1 MIKKIFPIL
10 AISIFSSMLGAGI
23 IAPLLPFY
31 AESMGASG
39 IWIGVIFAGFSIS
52 RAVLTPIIGNIS
64 DRRGRK
70 VFICTGLL
78 AYAAISL
85 GYIWVDQVSELIGVR
100 LIHGFAS
107 AMIIPIAQA
116 YVGELS
122 PEGEE
127 GTWMGYFSAAFVAGF
142 GFGPL
147 MGGLLDEYSGMNTA
161 FYTMGGL
168 NLMAFI
174 LALSLL
180 PEIRRSKESRENP
193 QRPLPRMRESGM
205 MKGLF
210 SFRLLYAS
218 GRSAFVSFLPL
229 FGARHLGLTSGQTG
243 TLLAT
248 YMLLLS
254 TSLVFSG
261 KIADKFNR
269 KGMAITGSLISI
281 AFLALIPEMQNFW
294 QLLGLCLL
302 GGIGGTL
309 FMPASSALAVEEGRK
324 YGMGSTMGVFT
335 TAMSLGMAA
344 GPIIGGVAADYLNLN
359 SVFYFGAGTAF
370 LGMGLFVW
378 FTR

>member
-23 IAPLLPFY
+23 IAPLLPQY
-31 AESMGASG
+31 ADSMGATG
-39 IWIGVIFAGFSIS
+39 IWLGVIFAGFAIS
-52 RAVLTPIIGNIS
+52 RALFTPIIGNIS

-70 VFICTGLL
+70 VFLCTGLF
-78 AYAAISL
+78 AYAVISL
-85 GYIWVDQVSELIGVR
+85 GYIWVGRVAELAFVR

-127 GTWMGYFSAAFVAGF
+127 GTWMGYFNAAFVAGF

-147 MGGLLDEYSGMNTA
+147 MGGILAQYFGMDSA

-180 PEIRRSKESRENP
+180 PEIRLERDRREDS
-193 QRPLPRMRESGM
+193 QHPLPKMRESGM

-210 SFRLLYAS
+210 SFRLLYAF
-218 GRSAFVSFLPL
+218 GRSAFTAFLPL
-229 FGARHLGLTSGQTG
+229 FGARQLGLTSGQTG
-243 TLLAT
+243 TLLAV
-248 YMLLLS
+248 YMLLIS
-254 TSLVFSG
+254 ISLVFSG
-261 KIADKFNR
+261 KIADRFSR
-269 KGMAITGSLISI
+269 KGMAIIGSLISI
-281 AFLALIPEMQNFW
+281 TFLALIPEMQSFW
-294 QLLGLCLL
+294 QLLGLCLF

-309 FMPASSALAVEEGRK
+309 FMPASAALAVEEGRK
-324 YGMGSTMGVFT
+324 YGMGSVMGVFT
-335 TAMSLGMAA
+335 MAMSLGMAA
-344 GPIIGGVAADYLNLN
+344 GPILGGVAADYLDLN
-359 SVFYFGAGTAF
+359 SVFYLGSGTTF
-370 LGMGLFVW
+370 LGIVLFIW

>member
-10 AISIFSSMLGAGI
+10 AVSIFSSMLGAGI

-52 RAVLTPIIGNIS
+52 RALFTPIIGKIS

-70 VFICTGLL
+70 IFICTGLL

-85 GYIWVDQVSELIGVR
+85 GYIWADQISELISVR

-127 GTWMGYFSAAFVAGF
+127 GTWMGYFSAAFVTGF

-147 MGGLLDEYSGMNTA
+147 MGGLLDEYFGMNSA

-180 PEIRRSKESRENP
+180 PEIRQSREDP
-193 QRPLPRMRESGM
+193 QHPPPRMRESGM
-205 MKGLF
+205 MKGLL
-210 SFRLLYAS
+210 SFRLLYAL
-218 GRSAFVSFLPL
+218 GRSAFVAFLPL

-248 YMLLLS
+248 YMLLLA

-261 KIADKFNR
+261 KIADKFNK
-269 KGMAITGSLISI
+269 KGMAITGSLLSV

-294 QLLGLCLL
+294 QLLGLCLF

-309 FMPASSALAVEEGRK
+309 FMPASAALAVEEGRK

-335 TAMSLGMAA
+335 TAMGLGMAG

-359 SVFYFGAGTAF
+359 SVFYIGAGAAF